1 MILSVSSSE
10 GQRYINIDQVT
21 DFEVI
26 ESKTE
31 DGKIFKSE
39 IIFYLS
45 NGREA
50 SITCN
55 DSDIMQKTIIG
66 RIKRYFTNKESKS
79 Y

>member
-1 MILSVSSSE
+1 MILSVSSPE
-10 GQRYINIDQVT
+10 GERYINIDQVT

-50 SITCN
+50 SI
-55 DSDIMQKTIIG
+55 SGGGRLKSSIITK
-66 RIKRYFTNKESKS
+66 IKKYFTDKTK
-79 Y
+79 